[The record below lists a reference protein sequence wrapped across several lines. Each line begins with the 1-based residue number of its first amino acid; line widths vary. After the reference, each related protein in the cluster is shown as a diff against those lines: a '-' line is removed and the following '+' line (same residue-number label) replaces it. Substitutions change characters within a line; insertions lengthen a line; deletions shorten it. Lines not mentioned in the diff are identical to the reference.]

1 MTNNKQQGFFVSDYI
16 YFENKYGSENARKFK
31 KKMQKHKLL
40 HYFTIVKYSNLEEEF
55 CTLLKKVLINKKQS
69 KSKNSIGIL
78 IDTNVTLCDVTIIPP
93 LPPYYDILFLE
104 SEILNYK
111 DIVYNTP
118 SESIYWSK
126 TSVKN
131 SGNFIINGAYIDKI
145 LNLLDNKI
153 QSTLS
158 FFNKINNINK
168 EHEPLFI
175 KEINSLR
182 TKCNDEITKHRQNEK
197 DKINLQINEL
207 EQFEVHDRNQ
217 FTSVETVM
225 VNCSH
230 NKDKTFKDISEL
242 EEYYKNEKYK
252 LQSIMEDVDNLETD
266 QIKEIK
272 KNYENK
278 MNEVNNASKV
288 IFTWSTTDPSFSE
301 KTEMHVP
308 NFFIHRNETK
318 QRLDFITSER
328 LDKEFKS
335 KQNALKKLYYD
346 KIQNIDTTPLPPLN
360 FNISKLNSHNLPCVS
375 LILPYTT
382 QDNLY
387 HAIITFLK
395 LDYPSYKLELII
407 VDDTDS
413 EKKYKHMVPNDA
425 RIRIV
430 NIKNKNNP
438 DESLPVGYKL
448 NAGVK
453 YASNDIIMHFFDTS
467 NYSLNLKETIIHFLI
482 SDKLCLMSNKTGI
495 FPNKEENVPDLAN
508 MIYFKYFWKATLW
521 EDQESLEIALLYK
534 FIAHRLNCIG
544 YIPFVKMSFSI
555 KPRYDLEYN
564 CKELP
569 FKLDLIVD
577 PKLKESFKFLNC

>member
-1 MTNNKQQGFFVSDYI
+1 
-16 YFENKYGSENARKFK
+16 
-31 KKMQKHKLL
+31 
-40 HYFTIVKYSNLEEEF
+40 
-55 CTLLKKVLINKKQS
+55 
-69 KSKNSIGIL
+69 
-78 IDTNVTLCDVTIIPP
+78 
-93 LPPYYDILFLE
+93 
-104 SEILNYK
+104 
-111 DIVYNTP
+111 
-118 SESIYWSK
+118 
-126 TSVKN
+126 
-131 SGNFIINGAYIDKI
+131 
-145 LNLLDNKI
+145 
-153 QSTLS
+153 
-158 FFNKINNINK
+158 
-168 EHEPLFI
+168 
-175 KEINSLR
+175 
-182 TKCNDEITKHRQNEK
+182 
-197 DKINLQINEL
+197 
-207 EQFEVHDRNQ
+207 
-217 FTSVETVM
+217 
-225 VNCSH
+225 
-230 NKDKTFKDISEL
+230 
-242 EEYYKNEKYK
+242 
-252 LQSIMEDVDNLETD
+252 
-266 QIKEIK
+266 
-272 KNYENK
+272 
-278 MNEVNNASKV
+278 
-288 IFTWSTTDPSFSE
+288 
-301 KTEMHVP
+301 
-308 NFFIHRNETK
+308 
-318 QRLDFITSER
+318 
-328 LDKEFKS
+328 
-335 KQNALKKLYYD
+335 
-346 KIQNIDTTPLPPLN
+346 
-360 FNISKLNSHNLPCVS
+360 
-375 LILPYTT
+375 
-382 QDNLY
+382 
-387 HAIITFLK
+387 